1 MEDKRQK
8 LSLLTTLTVNNL
20 KEICERNNLKGY
32 SGTKKE
38 LAKFIVNNLEISLSE
53 LKNIVD
59 IYQTDKLLSKVR
71 DCCDYFM
78 NKRVVISTKDKTLI
92 IADVGGHK
100 VRINNL
106 GKKDFSYMCDD
117 KCADYLYQV
126 KKGRTPFCK
135 HYPAAIAQLIY
146 EKEISP
152 PKDKINYIEEDVL
165 KKLLGIVGQ
174 RERTEGKKI
183 AQRDIEGNLKKL
195 NADFLDIAKQNITVA
210 RKKYRDAPENVFE
223 DLVNQAFLLLDFD
236 TIPQRSGHGWDI
248 VVIAGRAMPP
258 YFIVVECKTAADG
271 TYNYLVKKQD
281 YLFTLKNYCIDMFKD
296 KLVGERK
303 DYAKYMI
310 LVAPDF
316 PREIEGCCRKFKEIT
331 GGFLLSFLPA
341 PVLLKM
347 VSKYR
352 ETPIL
357 NHEWIEPLFRK
368 EKVINEEDVDEIFND
383 AERQIDSLSD
393 RLCEKLQER
402 FNQYSQISSDA
413 AFIKLDLK
421 GVYSIL
427 DYIINEMPELVIP
440 EEKGIVKSINIEH
453 DYFEIWER
461 ILKKLGKKFINIL
474 KEVSFSQVKN
484 TQLKEDLLKQLN
496 IK

>member
-20 KEICERNNLKGY
+20 KEICEKNKLKGY

-38 LAKFIVNNLEISLSE
+38 LAKFIVNNLEVSLSK

-59 IYQTDKLLSKVR
+59 TYQADKLLSKVR
-71 DCCDYFM
+71 DCCDHFL
-78 NKRVVISTKDKTLI
+78 NKRVAISTKERTSVVV
-92 IADVGGHK
+92 DVGGHR
-100 VRINNL
+100 VIINNL
-106 GKKDFSYMCDD
+106 GKNNFSYMCDD

-126 KKGRTPFCK
+126 KKGKTPFCK

-152 PKDKINYIEEDVL
+152 KDKVNYIEGDVL
-165 KKLLGIVGQ
+165 EELLKIVNQRKKF
-174 RERTEGKKI
+174 EGEEI
-183 AQRDIEGNLKKL
+183 AKRDIEGNLKKL
-195 NADFLDIAKQNITVA
+195 NTDFLDIARQNITIA
-210 RKKYRDAPENVFE
+210 RKKYRDTPENVFE

-248 VVIAGRAMPP
+248 VLIAGRAHNP
-258 YFIVVECKTAADG
+258 YFIVVECKTAAEG
-271 TYNYLVKKQD
+271 TYNYLVKKSD

-296 KLVGERK
+296 KLMGTYK
-303 DYAKYMI
+303 DCAKYMI

-316 PREIEGCCRKFKEIT
+316 PQEIERCCRKFKEIT
-331 GGFLLSFLPA
+331 GFQLSFFPA

-347 VSKYR
+347 VNRYR

-357 NHEWIEPLFRK
+357 NQDWIEPLFQK
-368 EKVINEEDVDEIFND
+368 EKVINEEDIDEIFNET
-383 AERQIDSLSD
+383 ERQINSLSD
-393 RLCEKLQER
+393 RLCKKLRER
-402 FNQYSQISSDA
+402 FNQFSQISGDA
-413 AFIKLDLK
+413 AFIKLDMN
-421 GVYSIL
+421 VVDSIL
-427 DYIINEMPELVIP
+427 KVIIDEMPELVIP
-440 EEKGIVKSINIEH
+440 ETGIINYINIEH
-453 DYFEIWER
+453 DYYEIWER
-461 ILKKLGKKFINIL
+461 ILKKLGKEFINIL

-484 TQLKEDLLKQLN
+484 PKIKEDLLKMLN